1 LIQSLLSRII
11 GNRILYGERVPA
23 ILLILLFSEK
33 EWLYSR
39 YLEIWDWWVGQ
50 VFGNLGPNAL
60 QHCGGDKW
68 DQTLTINA

>member
-1 LIQSLLSRII
+1 LSRII

>member
-1 LIQSLLSRII
+1 LSRII

-39 YLEIWDWWVGQ
+39 YLEIWDWLVGQ

-68 DQTLTINA
+68 DKTLTINA